1 MASELD
7 NTRIATLKTTTTT
20 TTNKQTGDNKQKR
33 KRLSGIIKNAARR
46 EESLL
51 TAPMDQ
57 IQELCDDSLAVLRN
71 WHKDKTNKMLG
82 LILVFVQSLSHV
94 WLFENPWIVAHQS
107 LCAWDFPGK
116 STGAGCYFLLQGI
129 FPTQGSTLGLLL
141 FRQILY
147 HLSQQ
152 GDGWWR
158 GTKE

>member
-20 TTNKQTGDNKQKR
+20 TNNKQTGDNKQKR

-71 WHKDKTNKMLG
+71 
-82 LILVFVQSLSHV
+82 
-94 WLFENPWIVAHQS
+94 
-107 LCAWDFPGK
+107 
-116 STGAGCYFLLQGI
+116 
-129 FPTQGSTLGLLL
+129 
-141 FRQILY
+141 
-147 HLSQQ
+147 
-152 GDGWWR
+152 
-158 GTKE
+158 